1 MVARSTTL
9 LSGLALALALASSA
23 GGCGGEASDVP
34 EAAGVASSLQSDLAM
49 VKAPVGVA
57 LEAPAEVA
65 NKSSAPAPKVIYLV
79 YADGKTP
86 LPTTNYDACSG
97 LAPKFECTFG
107 KTLVDCQ
114 QQVQAY
120 LDRWYADFNVIFTL
134 TRPSSGS
141 FYTEVVSSGG
151 GAWCKVDGAVAGVAP
166 FLCQDLHGGVAY
178 TLDGGANAHDTAVI
192 IAQEQAHLVGLE
204 HVSDTTTSC
213 TRSSARTATGS
224 KIRRCLSPAIAA
236 IDKPRTRTR

>member
-1 MVARSTTL
+1 MAARSTKL

-23 GGCGGEASDVP
+23 GGCGGEASSDAP
-34 EAAGVASSLQSDLAM
+34 EAARAASSLQSDLTM

-57 LEAPAEVA
+57 LEAPAAVA
-65 NKSSAPAPKVIYLV
+65 SSQGSAPAPKVIYLV

-86 LPTTNYDACSG
+86 LPATNYDACSS

-107 KTLVDCQ
+107 KTLIDCQ

-151 GAWCKVDGAVAGVAP
+151 GAWCNV
-166 FLCQDLHGGVAY
+166 
-178 TLDGGANAHDTAVI
+178 
-192 IAQEQAHLVGLE
+192 
-204 HVSDTTTSC
+204 
-213 TRSSARTATGS
+213 
-224 KIRRCLSPAIAA
+224 
-236 IDKPRTRTR
+236 